1 MSKTTFTQSQEISSR
16 MIDIF
21 PALFDNY
28 FIKIIFLV
36 HATLL
41 SLANVTNTNATAV
54 VAAVSYTSYGIIFLL
69 VILLSILTEDNA
81 NLLLV
86 AAAFDAISVV
96 LDVVFIVF
104 VGHSQLNFLPIMFV
118 ILNLVCRPISTILLL
133 KNYSAKAG
141 VEDPTSG
148 ILEVNVP
155 TAVVSRGR
163 SAYHNIDEPN
173 QSLP

>member
-1 MSKTTFTQSQEISSR
+1 M

-21 PALFDNY
+21 PALLDNY

-41 SLANVTNTNATAV
+41 SLSNVTSGNAIV
-54 VAAVSYTSYGIIFLL
+54 VASYTSYGNIFLL
-69 VILLSILTEDNA
+69 TLLLSILREDDA

-104 VGHSQLNFLPIMFV
+104 VGHSQLNFLAIMFV
-118 ILNLVCRPISTILLL
+118 ILNLICRPVSTILLL